1 MSDRDKLQQ
10 IGGAAQEVSEL
21 KVDLN
26 HINEKLNQ
34 TLSAYQALAQSGGI
48 ESWRAQEGR
57 LVVTPPPEFREKDY
71 STDGLLGLRELIE
84 VLEEKQRILES
95 LNAAISRLRGLVPHL
110 L

>member
-10 IGGAAQEVSEL
+10 IGGAAQEVSQL

-26 HINEKLNQ
+26 NINEKLSQ
-34 TLSAYQALAQSGGI
+34 SLTAYQALAQSGGI
-48 ESWRAQEGR
+48 ESWRAQDGK
-57 LVVTPPPEFREKDY
+57 LVIAPTAEFRGQGY
-71 STDGLLGLRELIE
+71 STDGLLGLEELIE

-95 LNAAISRLRGLVPHL
+95 LNAAITRLRGLVPHL

>member
-10 IGGAAQEVSEL
+10 IGGAAEEVSQL

-26 HINEKLNQ
+26 NINDKLNQ
-34 TLSAYQALAQSGGI
+34 SLSAYQALGQSGGI
-48 ESWRAQEGR
+48 ESWRAQDGK
-57 LVVTPPPEFREKDY
+57 LIVTASAEFRGQDP
-71 STDGLLGLRELIE
+71 STDGLLGLQELVE

-95 LNAAISRLRGLVPHL
+95 LNGAIAKLRGLVPHL